1 VIALW
6 NIILTAGGLFYLL
19 LLGMIIY
26 GLIRLGFQRIS
37 SRISGNEFPSVSIII
52 SARDEENNLH
62 ATLSGLLRQDY
73 PVDRLEIIV
82 VDDRSSDGTG
92 KIISDFARL
101 YSRVRMIHQDAV
113 KPGVSPKKQA
123 IEKGIDAANGE
134 IIITTDADCSHDPN
148 WVSEMIA
155 GMKPDTGMFV
165 GQARFILQDAPP
177 LWQKLQALD
186 FQTLGYASA
195 GLVSAGMPFTCS
207 GANLAYRKQLFR
219 EIGGWEGFE
228 KLISGDDELLLAK
241 ASSSRW
247 KVAAA
252 KSPAT
257 IVGTEPVSSLSELW
271 NQRIRWGSKGL
282 YYRPS
287 RKIILA
293 GVFLFLLSLSIAPLV
308 GILSGAWMFFLAWAT
323 IRLALDITAVM
334 LGRSIFRERF
344 NFLTFIMLEIIYP
357 PLTVIFAI
365 AGHFSTFRWKGQTF
379 HSRGE
384 SDNDQ

>member
-1 VIALW
+1 MITLW
-6 NIILTAGGLFYLL
+6 NIILTVGGLFYLL

-26 GLIRLGFQRIS
+26 GLIRLGFQRVS
-37 SRISGNEFPSVSIII
+37 PRISGNEFPSVSIII
-52 SARDEENNLH
+52 SARDEENNLP

-82 VDDRSSDGTG
+82 VDDRSSDSTG
-92 KIISDFARL
+92 RIISDFAKL
-101 YSRVRMIHQDAV
+101 YNRVRMIRQDTV
-113 KPGVSPKKQA
+113 TPGVSPKKQA
-123 IEKGIDAANGE
+123 IEKGIDASNGE

-155 GMKPDTGMFV
+155 EMKPDTGMVV
-165 GQARFILQDAPP
+165 GQARFILPDAPP
-177 LWQKLQALD
+177 MWQKLQVLD
-186 FQTLGYASA
+186 FQSLGYASA
-195 GLVSAGMPFTCS
+195 GLALAGMPFTCS
-207 GANLAYRKQLFR
+207 GASLAYRKRLFR
-219 EIGGWEGFE
+219 EVNGWNGFE

-247 KVAAA
+247 KIAAA

-257 IVGTEPVSSLSELW
+257 IVGTKPVSTLSELW

-308 GILSGAWMFFLAWAT
+308 GIFSGSWLFFLLWAS
-323 IRLALDITAVM
+323 IRFALDITAVI
-334 LGRSIFRERF
+334 LGCSVFHERF
-344 NFLTFIMLEIIYP
+344 NLLTFLILEIIYP
-357 PLTVIFAI
+357 PLTVTFAI

-379 HSRGE
+379 HSRGKR
-384 SDNDQ
+384 

>member
-1 VIALW
+1 MITLW
-6 NIILTAGGLFYLL
+6 NIILTVGGLFYLL
-19 LLGMIIY
+19 LLGMIIR
-26 GLIRLGFQRIS
+26 GLIRLRLRRDSTRIS
-37 SRISGNEFPSVSIII
+37 SDEFPSVSIII
-52 SARDEENNLH
+52 SARDEENNIH
-62 ATLSGLLRQDY
+62 ATMSGLLRQEY

-101 YSRVRMIHQDAV
+101 YSRVRMIRQDTV
-113 KPGVSPKKQA
+113 TPGVSPKKQA

-134 IIITTDADCSHDPN
+134 IIIATDADCSHDPN

-155 GMKPDTGMFV
+155 GMKPDTGMV
-165 GQARFILQDAPP
+165 AGQARFVLPDAPP
-177 LWQKLQALD
+177 MWQKLQALD
-186 FQTLGYASA
+186 FQSLGYASA
-195 GLVSAGMPFTCS
+195 GLVAAGMPFTCS
-207 GANLAYRKQLFR
+207 GASLAYRKRLFR
-219 EIGGWEGFE
+219 EIGGWDGFE

-241 ASSSRW
+241 ASRSGWRI
-247 KVAAA
+247 VAA

-257 IVGTEPVSSLSELW
+257 IVGTIPVSSLSELW

-293 GVFLFLLSLSIAPLV
+293 GVFLFLLSMSIAPLV
-308 GILSGAWMFFLAWAT
+308 GILSGSWMFFLAWAS
-323 IRLALDITAVM
+323 IRFALDITAVC
-334 LGRSIFRERF
+334 LGRSVFRERF

-379 HSRGE
+379 HSRGKR
-384 SDNDQ
+384 